1 VNVADEIEGVQ
12 ERVEDPEDEV
22 VLSVMLVGLRLQ
34 ARPVE
39 GDAVAVRLTAPMKPL
54 GLETVIIDVP
64 VVPENTKTPEGLA
77 VTVKSWIV

>member
-1 VNVADEIEGVQ
+1 MNVADEIEGVQ

>member
-34 ARPVE
+34 ARPGE